1 MCRIERAASNKK
13 DKSRMKL
20 ALALL
25 PLAAIGVVAD
35 TKEDKG
41 DPKIAPG
48 PEGYRFAVY
57 CESTDG
63 SPFRHHVFEAADKV
77 KSGGHCEQNN
87 DAESH
92 CTTLEHSKGAT
103 VSICG
108 KSDFSI
114 PCGDVKAMAQAVGDK
129 CSTPLKGGERAGGYA
144 YREYITWSG
153 WGRDPAWV
161 EIARNT

>member
-1 MCRIERAASNKK
+1 MPPPNKK

-25 PLAAIGVVAD
+25 SLALGVVAD

-41 DPKIAPG
+41 DPIIVPG

-57 CESTDG
+57 CESSDA
-63 SPFRHHVFEAADKV
+63 SPFLHHVFDVAYKV
-77 KSGGHCEQNN
+77 DLPDDCKQNN
-87 DAESH
+87 DAGSH
-92 CTTLEHSKGAT
+92 CSTIKKNVGAT

-108 KSDFSI
+108 EVDFGF
-114 PCGDVKAMAQAVGDK
+114 PCIDVTNMALAVAHE
-129 CSTPLKGGERAGGYA
+129 CASPLKGGERAGGYV
-144 YREYITWSG
+144 YREYVTWSG
-153 WGRDPAWV
+153 WGRDPAWI